1 MNNLEA
7 MRVARRQADLAS
19 IKALV
24 EYLRKISQN
33 PSAYLQF
40 DELKHALKSQGRL
53 AKLAIPDAGI
63 HGMSLNHQSKLAGE
77 LPELGGYPALDA
89 LRRAALDALTTEL
102 VRAQRGNT
110 RSKEGLLARIRE
122 VEADNALLKQDL
134 ALLQRAFD
142 LCCIQARNYASQAGS
157 VTQALCVK
165 EQREINASFS
175 LRRKPVEE
183 TSKVVDIS
191 KAKSR
196 ATTPY

>member
-1 MNNLEA
+1 MNKLES

-19 IKALV
+19 IRALV

-33 PSAYLQF
+33 PSAYLQI
-40 DELKHALKSQGRL
+40 DGLKHALKSQGRL
-53 AKLAIPDAGI
+53 AKLAIPDSGI

-89 LRRAALDALTTEL
+89 LRRAALEALTTEL

-122 VEADNALLKQDL
+122 VEADNMLLKQDL

-142 LCCIQARNYASQAGS
+142 LCCIQARNYAAQAGGA
-157 VTQALCVK
+157 TIALCAK

-175 LRRKPVEE
+175 LRRKPVDDA
-183 TSKVVDIS
+183 SNVVAID
-191 KAKSR
+191 KAKRR
-196 ATTPY
+196 AKNPY